1 MIQTLG
7 KPLGAMGTILS
18 GLTVT
23 FGTIRYFQVQEL
35 LLDDYYPVTRFTII
49 ILILI
54 NLSILVVSFILNIDI
69 SLFVMLWC
77 VYKYTMWMILQDGSL
92 IPPKEEIKV
101 PAGWINEPIS
111 GSIPQIK
118 PYQINSCK
126 RKTTTTT
133 ELSAISIV
141 ISKFT
146 SLCNYHRFI

>member
-1 MIQTLG
+1 
-7 KPLGAMGTILS
+7 
-18 GLTVT
+18 
-23 FGTIRYFQVQEL
+23 
-35 LLDDYYPVTRFTII
+35 
-49 ILILI
+49 
-54 NLSILVVSFILNIDI
+54 
-69 SLFVMLWC
+69 
-77 VYKYTMWMILQDGSL
+77 MILQNGSSL
-92 IPPKEEIKV
+92 IPPKRRNQ
-101 PAGWINEPIS
+101 GSCWLLINEPIS